1 MDPMDPKWDPKKC
14 VWLCGR
20 HPEKC
25 LVCKRQTLQTSS
37 PPSVWDLMGEAYADC
52 PVYQKTIHHTG
63 KQVFKN
69 GILQCF
75 ESSTTEILFMCWI
88 TCEPIKVM
96 QRPVLRWAKQQQKNI
111 DKEKRTKA
119 IEVITSMEDTI
130 GQAIRVQIS
139 TIFNVEQED
148 AFDLFQNLM
157 RCVDVDANV
166 LLYAFIL
173 FVRLENKMQEKGSE
187 TPKNVV
193 RVHLF
198 CSCFY
203 LAVKMLED
211 RSKAGAADVLKFV
224 YVIEFAE
231 GCHLDKQVYLDME
244 LFICRQLDWQ
254 LHVSVEQYVACIET
268 FESFPQDA
276 EKYAEKKEALLQMF
290 KHQSEAHT
298 AEFAVADPDVNAI
311 ARSRPFA
318 YIKEFEPDVNAIA
331 RSRPFLQV
339 DLPFPWKRFVRCV
352 YPDSYGSD

>member
-1 MDPMDPKWDPKKC
+1 
-14 VWLCGR
+14 
-20 HPEKC
+20 
-25 LVCKRQTLQTSS
+25 
-37 PPSVWDLMGEAYADC
+37 MGEAYADC
-52 PVYQKTIHHTG
+52 PVYQKQIFHTG
-63 KQVFKN
+63 KEVFKN
-69 GILQCF
+69 GILQYF
-75 ESSTTEILFMCWI
+75 KSSVTEILLMCWT

-130 GQAIRVQIS
+130 EQAIAVQIS

-148 AFDLFQNLM
+148 AVDLFQNLM
-157 RCVDVDANV
+157 RCVDVAANV

-187 TPKNVV
+187 TPINVV
-193 RVHLF
+193 QVHLF

-224 YVIEFAE
+224 YVNEFAE
-231 GCHLDKQVYLDME
+231 GCHLDKQVYLDLE

-268 FESFPQDA
+268 FESLPKDA

-290 KHQSEAHT
+290 KHKNEAHT

-318 YIKEFEPDVNAIA
+318 HTAEFKPGPDVNAIA

-339 DLPFPWKRFVRCV
+339 DLPFPWERFVGSV
-352 YPDSYGSD
+352 YPDYPDSYGSD